1 MSDEAF
7 KYTPAARVRNGHA
20 MTIFT
25 WWRARRFPHLAE
37 PEARRFRVDTDSEV
51 LAHCHWQPSPREYPT
66 LLLLHGLEG
75 SSQAHY
81 MRGIADKAFRRGFN
95 VVRLNQRNCGGTEDL
110 TPTLYHS
117 GLSSDP
123 WSVMRE
129 LIAGDGLRAF
139 AVAGYSL
146 GGNLALKLAGD
157 LGPEAPPELQAICAV
172 SPTMDLER
180 CVAALER
187 KANFAYQWNFM
198 RGLRARLRRKAA
210 LFPDR
215 YSVEGLD
222 RVRTVRGFDD
232 RYTAPHFGFAGA
244 HDYYYR
250 ASALRV
256 VHRIAVPTLI
266 LTAADDPFVPPE
278 SFLDPAIVNNSH
290 ITVRVSPHGGH
301 CAFLADAANGEDGYW
316 AEHAIVQ
323 FAATHCRLSESL
335 GASGSSRRLA
345 DPEERQRSP
354 LPAVRSPGV
363 S

>member
-1 MSDEAF
+1 MSQDGF
-7 KYTPAARVRNGHA
+7 QYTPSGRVRNGHA

-25 WWRARRFPHLAE
+25 WWRGRQFPNLPQ
-37 PEARRFRVDTDSEV
+37 PEAREFTVDTDSRV
-51 LAHCHWQPSPREYPT
+51 LAHCHWQPSPRLCPT

-95 VVRLNQRNCGGTEDL
+95 IVRLNQRNCGGTEGL

-117 GLSSDP
+117 GLTADP
-123 WSVMRE
+123 LCVLRE
-129 LIAGDGLRAF
+129 LISKDGLGSF

-157 LGPEAPPELQAICAV
+157 LGEDAPPELHAVCAV

-180 CVAALER
+180 CVMALER

-215 YSVEGLD
+215 YSVAGLD
-222 RVRTVRGFDD
+222 RVRTVREFDD

-250 ASALRV
+250 ASAMRV
-256 VHRIAVPTLI
+256 IHRIAVPALV

-278 SFLDPAIVNNSH
+278 PFFDPAVTNNAH
-290 ITVRVSPHGGH
+290 ITVRVSAHGGH
-301 CAFLADAANGEDGYW
+301 CGFLAAGANGHDGYW
-316 AEHAIVQ
+316 AEHAIVA
-323 FAATHCRLSESL
+323 FAAAHCRIAAPV
-335 GASGSSRRLA
+335 GT
-345 DPEERQRSP
+345 
-354 LPAVRSPGV
+354 
-363 S
+363 

>member
-1 MSDEAF
+1 
-7 KYTPAARVRNGHA
+7 

-25 WWRARRFPHLAE
+25 WWRSRIFPRL
-37 PEARRFRVDTDSEV
+37 PEAEARLFRVDTDSQV
-51 LAHCHWQPSPREYPT
+51 LAHCHWQPSPRECPT

-95 VVRLNQRNCGGTEDL
+95 VVRLNQRNCGGTEGL

-123 WSVMRE
+123 LSVIRE
-129 LIAGDGLRAF
+129 LIASDGLRAF

-157 LGPEAPPELQAICAV
+157 LGAEAPPELQAVAAV

-180 CVAALER
+180 CVLALER

-210 LFPDR
+210 LFPEL
-215 YSVEGLD
+215 YSVEELD
-222 RVRTVRGFDD
+222 RVRTVREFDD

-244 HDYYYR
+244 RDYYYR
-250 ASALRV
+250 ASAMRV

-266 LTAADDPFVPPE
+266 LTAADDPFVPPAPF
-278 SFLDPAIVNNSH
+278 SDPAIAGNPH
-290 ITVRVSPHGGH
+290 ITVHVTPHGGH
-301 CAFLADAANGEDGYW
+301 CAFLADAINGEDGYW
-316 AEHAIVQ
+316 AEHAIVR
-323 FAATHCRLSESL
+323 FAEQHCSLSL
-335 GASGSSRRLA
+335 N
-345 DPEERQRSP
+345 PELTCVEHLR
-354 LPAVRSPGV
+354 G
-363 S
+363 